1 MDLHARIFPEFF
13 KWLTSFWKLT
23 NENIC
28 YLFVFY
34 FCFFKV
40 RTNITLLLLIKAQV
54 QYCQKSIET
63 WKHTVKGTLKVSHK
77 SAVFQKEPFIRLFS
91 GNWKSCIIRRPVFCW
106 LSLHLPLAGCL
117 CLCLHCCL
125 IAPPLLAHEQ
135 QDVYLDLTDGS
146 LPVPAIRGTSFLFSY
161 SCLTY
166 LGANSCWTGMVWM
179 D

>member
-1 MDLHARIFPEFF
+1 MSTCVYICVL
-13 KWLTSFWKLT
+13 KWLTSSWKLT
-23 NENIC
+23 NENI
-28 YLFVFY
+28 LFLF
-34 FCFFKV
+34 FFKWDQ
-40 RTNITLLLLIKAQV
+40 TQHYCFWLKLKCNIAR
-54 QYCQKSIET
+54 KSIET

-106 LSLHLPLAGCL
+106 LSLHLLLAGCL

-135 QDVYLDLTDGS
+135 QDVYLDLTNGS
-146 LPVPAIRGTSFLFSY
+146 LPVTAIRGTSFLFSY